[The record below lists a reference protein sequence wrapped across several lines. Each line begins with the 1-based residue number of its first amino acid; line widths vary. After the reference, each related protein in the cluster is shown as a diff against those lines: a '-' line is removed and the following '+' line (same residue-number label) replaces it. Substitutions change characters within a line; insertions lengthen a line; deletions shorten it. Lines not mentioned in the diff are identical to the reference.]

1 MDIGGHQ
8 QDRVFTYVVPGQSEN
23 LILSKKWMEDQDV
36 VLSARKGYLTIKSTG
51 IYIRDNNLM
60 KKNNVNA

>member
-8 QDRVFTYVVPGQSEN
+8 QDRVFIYVVPGQSEN
-23 LILSKKWMEDQDV
+23 LILGKKWMEDQDV

-51 IYIRDNNLM
+51 IHIRDNNFI
-60 KKNNVNA
+60 KKNDVNA

>member
-8 QDRVFTYVVPGQSEN
+8 QDRVFIYVVPRQSEN

-36 VLSARKGYLTIKSTG
+36 VLSAWKGYLMIKSTG
-51 IYIRDNNLM
+51 IYIRDNNLI